1 MLNSFVPYKLQGLD
15 VVAGMGGFH
24 FNSNAT
30 LKNLYILILF
40 AHFEVLTHVLGPGS
54 TQASGRS
61 QPRYIVTIKI
71 KAAPVA
77 QPRLEMSISD

>member
-1 MLNSFVPYKLQGLD
+1 MLNSFVPYKLPGLD

-40 AHFEVLTHVLGPGS
+40 AHFEVLTHVLGPG
-54 TQASGRS
+54 TQYSGL
-61 QPRYIVTIKI
+61 
-71 KAAPVA
+71 
-77 QPRLEMSISD
+77 RL

>member
-40 AHFEVLTHVLGPGS
+40 AHFEVLTLLTHVLGPG
-54 TQASGRS
+54 TQYSGL
-61 QPRYIVTIKI
+61 
-71 KAAPVA
+71 
-77 QPRLEMSISD
+77 RL